1 MKYSSKIA
9 KINKVKTINIERE
22 LIELQNKKQASNR
35 EEIEK
40 RINLLENELKTF
52 YEKKTEGAMIRAKAK
67 WLKDAEQNTTYFF
80 NLEKR
85 NYINKT
91 IQQLINDKGDTIT
104 DFKEVLAEER
114 SFYKSLYS
122 KNHTVYDNINEV
134 NNFFFPDDPEIPKLS
149 EEDMLNCEGIISKD
163 ECVSAIRTFKR

>member
-1 MKYSSKIA
+1 M
-9 KINKVKTINIERE
+9 
-22 LIELQNKKQASNR
+22 
-35 EEIEK
+35 
-40 RINLLENELKTF
+40 LK
-52 YEKKTEGAMIRAKAK
+52 
-67 WLKDAEQNTTYFF
+67 NTKYFF

-122 KNHTVYDNINEV
+122 KNHTVHDNINEI
-134 NNFFFPDDPEIPKLS
+134 NNFFFPDDPEIPKLN

-163 ECVSAIRTFKR
+163 ECVSAINQL

>member
-1 MKYSSKIA
+1 
-9 KINKVKTINIERE
+9 
-22 LIELQNKKQASNR
+22 
-35 EEIEK
+35 
-40 RINLLENELKTF
+40 
-52 YEKKTEGAMIRAKAK
+52 MIRAKAK
-67 WLKDAEQNTTYFF
+67 WLKDAENNTKYFF

-91 IQQLINDKGDTIT
+91 IQQLINDKGDAIT

-122 KNHTVYDNINEV
+122 KNHTVYDNINEI

-149 EEDMLNCEGIISKD
+149 EEDMLNCEGII
-163 ECVSAIRTFKR
+163 

>member
-1 MKYSSKIA
+1 LVS
-9 KINKVKTINIERE
+9 
-22 LIELQNKKQASNR
+22 L
-35 EEIEK
+35 
-40 RINLLENELKTF
+40 
-52 YEKKTEGAMIRAKAK
+52 GHKAK
-67 WLKDAEQNTTYFF
+67 WLKDAEKNTKYFF

-122 KNHTVYDNINEV
+122 KNHTVYDNINEI
-134 NNFFFPDDPEIPKLS
+134 NNFFFPSLIAETHSSFYIIPSQFNISSSLSFGISGSSGKKKLLTS
-149 EEDMLNCEGIISKD
+149 LMLS
-163 ECVSAIRTFKR
+163 